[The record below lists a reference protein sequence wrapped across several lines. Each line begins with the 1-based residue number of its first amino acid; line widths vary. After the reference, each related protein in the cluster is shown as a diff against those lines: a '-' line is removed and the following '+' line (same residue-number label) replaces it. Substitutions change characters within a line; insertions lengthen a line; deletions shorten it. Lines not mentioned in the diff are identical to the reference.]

1 MLKKLDYIFDKSSK
15 ITLVWL
21 LLLIIIG
28 SFFEM
33 IGVTVFMPFIELI
46 VDNES
51 LQTNSFLQ
59 NMFTIFPILSLQGQ
73 IAFVAI
79 LIIIF
84 YIVKNIYLSFMQ
96 NSILNF
102 SYKTRMRIATQL
114 LATYM
119 SEPYSFHLNKNAA
132 ELQRSLQIDA
142 NQFMLLLNG
151 ALQFIAEITVCI
163 AIGLFLFHTS
173 HSITVI
179 VAGLLI
185 FCVGLYYEVSKK
197 ISLRLGEQ
205 NQNYNSKLM
214 QWINQSLGGIKEVK
228 VLEREEYFVSAYKE
242 NYKKFPK

>member
-84 YIVKNIYLSFMQ
+84 YIVKNIYLSFIWRP
-96 NSILNF
+96 S
-102 SYKTRMRIATQL
+102 A
-114 LATYM
+114 
-119 SEPYSFHLNKNAA
+119 
-132 ELQRSLQIDA
+132 
-142 NQFMLLLNG
+142 FM
-151 ALQFIAEITVCI
+151 
-163 AIGLFLFHTS
+163 
-173 HSITVI
+173 
-179 VAGLLI
+179 
-185 FCVGLYYEVSKK
+185 
-197 ISLRLGEQ
+197 
-205 NQNYNSKLM
+205 
-214 QWINQSLGGIKEVK
+214 
-228 VLEREEYFVSAYKE
+228 
-242 NYKKFPK
+242 